1 MLEKR
6 IYTAILLFGG
16 LVLALMQLPAPL
28 VSYAFLAIASAGIWE
43 WASLAGWS
51 SRRYR
56 LAMAASFAA
65 ACSYAVYFYAPQL
78 ISDPVSMRP
87 LLGVVCF
94 VWLAIAFFVL
104 SYPKLSVLWRSIVVR
119 SLIGFFILGG
129 GWLSLIFLVGLEFG
143 WLLTILFILTV
154 AMADVG
160 AYFAGK
166 FWGTH
171 PLAPDVSPAKTM
183 EGLWGGIFAVLC
195 LAGFVWWLL
204 PPEFAHIHPVEVLL
218 IGLFCSG
225 ASVLGDLTVSMLK
238 RESGCKDAGSWLPG
252 HGGLMDRLDSI
263 CGAAPF
269 FALALILVGYV

>member
-16 LVLALMQLPAPL
+16 LVLALMQLSAAL

-56 LAMAASFAA
+56 LAMVASFAT
-65 ACSYAVYFYAPQL
+65 ACFYAVYFYAPQL
-78 ISDPVSMRP
+78 ISDPTSMRP
-87 LLGVVCF
+87 LLGIVCF

-129 GWLSLIFLVGLEFG
+129 GWVSLIFLVGLEFG

-154 AMADVG
+154 TMAEVG
-160 AYFAGK
+160 AYFAGQ

-171 PLAPDVSPAKTM
+171 PLAPDVSPAKTV

-195 LAGFVWWLL
+195 LAGLVWCKALK
-204 PPEFAHIHPVEVLL
+204 EV
-218 IGLFCSG
+218 FN
-225 ASVLGDLTVSMLK
+225 K
-238 RESGCKDAGSWLPG
+238 
-252 HGGLMDRLDSI
+252 
-263 CGAAPF
+263 
-269 FALALILVGYV
+269 